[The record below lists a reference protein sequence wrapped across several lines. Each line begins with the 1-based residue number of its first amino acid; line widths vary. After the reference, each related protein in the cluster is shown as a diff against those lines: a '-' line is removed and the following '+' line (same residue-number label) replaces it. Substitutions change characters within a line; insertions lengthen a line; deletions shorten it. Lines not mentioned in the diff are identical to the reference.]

1 MYHWSP
7 RGSLLFHSSLFQYFL
22 LSSVFRILIIMESW
36 LGFLWVYPVCD
47 SLSFL
52 NLEVCV
58 FCQIC
63 EVSGHYFFK
72 YFFSPIFSPFPDF
85 DNTNVNFFVTVHCPW
100 SSVHY
105 FVSLLSLCCSQWVIS
120 TDLSSSSLIL
130 SSVICDLLLSH
141 HRKFLFLNSVI
152 IFFSSIIILSL
163 YFRLLYWDI

>member
-52 NLEVCV
+52 NLEVYV
-58 FCQIC
+58 FCQIS

-72 YFFSPIFSPFPDF
+72 YFFSPIFSPFPDS
-85 DNTNVNFFVTVHCPW
+85 DNTNVNFFCYCPL
-100 SSVHY
+100 SLKLCSL
-105 FVSLLSLCCSQWVIS
+105 FCQPTFSLLFTVGNFHWSVFKFTDSFLCHLWS
-120 TDLSSSSLIL
+120 TIEPS
-130 SSVICDLLLSH
+130 
-141 HRKFLFLNSVI
+141 
-152 IFFSSIIILSL
+152 
-163 YFRLLYWDI
+163 